1 MKYKKIISALFILI
15 IIILFSGI
23 AIALDTITKS
33 DVHLSLVTN
42 INLKSGQGKTIDSV
56 YTVAQGSSFCQTY
69 NIKNST
75 DYSGSI
81 EVAIYEKITSSS
93 GKTISDWTTFTSSVT
108 RGSATTI
115 TGKTVN
121 MDTSYGKSVTFSYR
135 LMFKLNGE
143 WNEYSSSSNT
153 VKLYLPVFSAT
164 YTTDANPVG
173 LSDFLVYFGG
183 KITLSSGVKVG
194 SVKVYDSMYGLIAEL
209 GDIKEKESKKFQK
222 DLAVSVGVINSYL
235 IVEYTDLLSNEIV
248 RTELPEVKITGKIID
263 APIETKISM
272 NVTSPKTYLET
283 AQNIDLSFEFKNDTQ
298 YDIITAFIYQLDD
311 MGKATAEPILNIGSV
326 LKGSSATLTKN
337 TKIEPD
343 KIYSY
348 AIYAYVEDS
357 STPFKA
363 TYDFSLSSIPPCL
376 EIQRSIEGAKLP
388 FYTDTV
394 ITYTAKNISNYEVTN
409 VTITDGILGE
419 VYKTDSIKSGQQVT
433 FTAKG
438 KFSNDFT
445 SQPTINLVIK
455 DDKNTSHTF
464 FITKQIFMVERK
476 TEPSMMMHIEN
487 INAKNKESS
496 SFDVVLLN
504 DGNTNFIDLELIDTR
519 NGALLGTFSLL
530 NIGDKQI
537 VSLSGQ
543 NYKSDSNIKLMV
555 KCKTDT
561 GQEMEFNFDAVHIS
575 NPLIKIIIISAA
587 LLVVIGCAVFLTIRK
602 RNRNY
607 SNNRR

>member
-1 MKYKKIISALFILI
+1 MKYKKIISALFISF

-23 AIALDTITKS
+23 AIAEDTITTS

-42 INLKSGQGKTIDSV
+42 ISLKSGQGKNIDSV

-93 GKTISDWTTFTSSVT
+93 GKTISDWTTLTSAVT
-108 RGSATTI
+108 RGSATTV

-121 MDTSYGKSVTFSYR
+121 MDVTYGKSVTFSYR

-143 WNEYSSSSNT
+143 WNQYSSSSNT
-153 VKLYLPVFSAT
+153 VKLYSPQFTAT

-173 LSDFLVYFGG
+173 LSDFPAYFGG
-183 KITLSSGVKVG
+183 KITLSSGVKV
-194 SVKVYDSMYGLIAEL
+194 SNVKVYDSVFGLIAEL
-209 GDIKEKESKKFQK
+209 GDIKEGESKKFQK
-222 DLAVSVGVINSYL
+222 DLAVPAGVINSYL
-235 IVEYTDLLSNEIV
+235 IVEYTDLLNGEIV
-248 RTELPEVKITGKIID
+248 RTELPDVKITGKIID
-263 APIETKISM
+263 PPIETRMSF
-272 NVTSPKTYLET
+272 NVTCPKTYIET
-283 AQNIDLSFEFKNDTQ
+283 AQNIDLTFEFKNDTQ
-298 YDIITAFIYQLDD
+298 YDIITAFIYRLDD
-311 MGKATAEPILNIGSV
+311 TGKATSEPILDMGSV
-326 LKGSSATLTKN
+326 LKGSSTTLTKN
-337 TKIEPD
+337 IKIEPD

-388 FYTDTV
+388 FYTDAV
-394 ITYTAKNISNYEVTN
+394 ITYTAKNISSYEVTN
-409 VTITDGILGE
+409 ITITDGILGQI
-419 VYKTDSIKSGQQVT
+419 YKADSIKSGEQVT

-438 KFSNDFT
+438 KFTNDFT
-445 SQPTINLVIK
+445 SQPIMSLIIK

-464 FITKQIFMVERK
+464 FTTKQIFQVERK
-476 TEPSMMMHIEN
+476 AQPSMMMQIEN
-487 INAKNKESS
+487 INAKNKENS
-496 SFDVVLLN
+496 SFDVVILN

-519 NGALLGTFSLL
+519 NGALLGNISLL

-537 VSLSGQ
+537 ISLASQ
-543 NYKSDSNIKLMV
+543 NYKNDSEIKLMV

-561 GQEMEFNFDAVHIS
+561 YQETEFTFDPVHIS

-587 LLVVIGCAVFLTIRK
+587 LLVVIGSAVFLTIKKRK
-602 RNRNY
+602 RIY
-607 SNNRR
+607 SIK